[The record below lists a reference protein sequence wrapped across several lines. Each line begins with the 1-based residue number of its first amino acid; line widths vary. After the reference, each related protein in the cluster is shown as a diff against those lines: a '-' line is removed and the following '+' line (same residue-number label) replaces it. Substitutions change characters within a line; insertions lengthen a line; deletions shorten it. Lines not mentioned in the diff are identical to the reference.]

1 MICLIKATLL
11 NASTG
16 MDVLEFSKN
25 KIIIISHDDQ
35 QLAIRFIIE
44 RVILRNLRL
53 IDDRC
58 TLHFFAM
65 QHTFIEVILQ
75 KMNN

>member
-1 MICLIKATLL
+1 MF
-11 NASTG
+11 NQSNTG
-16 MDVLEFSKN
+16 TDVLEFSKN

-44 RVILRNLRL
+44 RVILRNFRL

-58 TLHFFAM
+58 TFFAM